1 MKNIKQI
8 EEWFL
13 TSLLQHGQTLYQINN
28 YAFYD
33 GNKQLMLPQWTK
45 QWMKSTAIFTL
56 WGKKL
61 EQNEQT
67 VSEIN
72 SCSYIMMKKHWTK
85 WRAVLIMIKKQSME
99 STAILILWW
108 KNIEQNE
115 ELFLSW

>member
-56 WGKKL
+56 WGKNL

-72 SCSYIMMKKHWTK
+72 SCSYHDKETINEINSHSYVMMKNT
-85 WRAVLIMIKKQSME
+85 
-99 STAILILWW
+99 
-108 KNIEQNE
+108 
-115 ELFLSW
+115 